1 MYVPGGRCVHDVRQF
16 QTRSHSFAAA
26 RVDIGAT
33 HAISR
38 PYRPQIN
45 GKAERFNRTMLDEW
59 AYGRLYR
66 SNAAR
71 LAALPR
77 WLDTYG

>member
-1 MYVPGGRCVHDVRQF
+1 
-16 QTRSHSFAAA
+16 
-26 RVDIGAT
+26 
-33 HAISR
+33 
-38 PYRPQIN
+38 
-45 GKAERFNRTMLDEW
+45 MLDEW